1 MVTGT
6 ADGDS
11 AISLPWLE
19 VPLQDALKRTRA
31 HAVLV
36 HGPEGVGQF
45 EFGLALARAWLC
57 EAEQGARPCGSC
69 ASCRLMRSRSHPDF
83 LLLAPE
89 ALRDALGWPLSPD
102 DEARRKD
109 RKPSK
114 EIRVDEVREA
124 IAWSQ
129 RSSTRGRAKVLLIH
143 PAPAMNAVTAN
154 ALLKTLEEP
163 PGAMRL
169 ILSANDPEDLLPTIR
184 SRCQR
189 IALLA
194 PTRAI
199 SLAWL
204 AEQGVDDA
212 EALLAAAGGLPQQA
226 LALSQDG
233 FDGALWARLP
243 GMVRQGDARA
253 LVGRPVTAVVSVL
266 QKICHDLMA
275 VAAGASPL
283 YFAATSLPGN
293 AAPVRLAEW
302 SRALVRARRHDEHPW
317 HAALAVEALV
327 AQGRAVWHDEA
338 PTQPRRLATLPE
350 R

>member
-1 MVTGT
+1 MTEN
-6 ADGDS
+6 ADRDS
-11 AISLPWLE
+11 GIALPWLE
-19 VPLQDALKRTRA
+19 APLKDALQRTRA

-36 HGPEGVGQF
+36 HGPAGVGQYQ
-45 EFGLALARAWLC
+45 FGLALAQAWLC
-57 EAEQGARPCGSC
+57 EAEQGARPCGAC
-69 ASCRLMRSRSHPDF
+69 TSCRLMRSRSHPDF
-83 LLLAPE
+83 FLLAPE

-114 EIRVDEVREA
+114 DIRVDEVREA

-163 PGAMRL
+163 PGAMRV

-189 IALLA
+189 IALSA
-194 PTRAI
+194 PSRAL

-204 AEQGVDDA
+204 RAQGVVDA

-226 LALSQDG
+226 LALSRDG
-233 FDGALWARLP
+233 FDGALWAQLP
-243 GMVRQGDARA
+243 GMVRRGDARA
-253 LVGRPVTAVVSVL
+253 LVGRPVPAVVSVL

-275 VAAGASPL
+275 VAAGALPL
-283 YFAATSLPGN
+283 YFGAASLPHD
-293 AAPVRLAEW
+293 AALDRLAEW
-302 SRALVRARRHDEHPW
+302 SHALVRARRHDEHPW

-327 AQGRAVWHDEA
+327 AQGRAVWHAA
-338 PTQPRRLATLPE
+338 PPAQAQRLATLPE